1 MTENMT
7 PVATGLTNA
16 INARDFTPAKDYRR
30 VEWNSGALR
39 HVVAAL
45 SGKPVMLITDAQ
57 TGSVQLGVKL
67 IRVQH
72 SVRSN
77 YDELVVEY
85 QGHHTAHKIFNIGEV
100 IVPLVDEMGVRGAKW
115 EALATYR
122 IEKANAVAKACT
134 DHGKSEGRE
143 WGHWEAKLF
152 TSTVQ
157 VTYTPH
163 KDNPHYADKAGERG
177 YWEYDLSEIV

>member
-16 INARDFTPAKDYRR
+16 ISARDFTPAKDYRR

-45 SGKPVMLITDAQ
+45 AGKPVMLITDAQ

-100 IVPLVDEMGVRGAKW
+100 IVPLVDEMSDRGAKW
-115 EALATYR
+115 TALATYR

-134 DHGKSEGRE
+134 DHGAPEGRE

-152 TSTVQ
+152 TSIVQ

-163 KDNPHYADKAGERG
+163 KDNPHYVDKAGERG

>member
-1 MTENMT
+1 MTEIIT
-7 PVATGLTNA
+7 PIATGLTTA
-16 INARDFTPAKDYRR
+16 ITARAFTPATDHRR

-45 SGKPVMLITDAQ
+45 AGKPVMIIVDAQ
-57 TGSVQLGVKL
+57 TGSVQLGAVL
-67 IRVQH
+67 VRVQH
-72 SVRSN
+72 SLRSN
-77 YDELVVEY
+77 HDEIVVDFMG
-85 QGHHTAHKIFNIGEV
+85 QRTAHKIFNIGET
-100 IVPLVDEMGVRGAKW
+100 IVPLTDEMGVSGAKW

-122 IEKANAVAKACT
+122 IEKAKAVAKACA
-134 DHGKSEGRE
+134 DHGASEGRE

-163 KDNPHYADKAGERG
+163 KDNPYYADKAGERG
-177 YWEYDLSEIV
+177 YWEYDLSDIA

>member
-1 MTENMT
+1 MTEMIT
-7 PVATGLTNA
+7 PLTTGLTTA
-16 INARDFTPAKDYRR
+16 ISARDFTPATDYRR

-39 HVVAAL
+39 HVIAAL
-45 SGKPVMLITDAQ
+45 AGKPVMIITDAQ

-77 YDELVVEY
+77 YDELVVDY
-85 QGHHTAHKIFNIGEV
+85 QGRLTAHKIFNIGEV
-100 IVPLVDEMGVRGAKW
+100 IVPLVDEMGGKSAKW
-115 EALATYR
+115 DALATYR
-122 IEKANAVAKACT
+122 IEKQNAAAKACAA
-134 DHGKSEGRE
+134 HGASEGRE
-143 WGHWEAKLF
+143 WGEWSAKLF

-163 KDNPHYADKAGERG
+163 KNNPHYADKAGKRG